1 MKRDLGEQKAMEKKF
16 SFSKKRLKKQVG
28 PFFFFSAYGF
38 CCDARN
44 SCSQFANMKG
54 G

>member
-28 PFFFFSAYGF
+28 PFFFFLPMDFVVMQETLAASL
-38 CCDARN
+38 
-44 SCSQFANMKG
+44 QT
-54 G
+54 